1 MLALAATLTLPMYGR
16 GDLKLQ
22 LLQAPP
28 AQPFHVMYF
37 LRLTGM
43 VDNWRI
49 WLLVWT
55 VVIDIVTGFAKSLVT
70 HHTTST
76 KGTDG
81 LIKHGVLLL
90 VILTLYPIM
99 DVNGYRTA
107 ADAFVSFYILF
118 YATSIVENWGQMGL
132 PLPSWL
138 KPYIYKLSDDYN
150 DKSHI
155 NRKGNDKD
163 A

>member
-1 MLALAATLTLPMYGR
+1 MYGR

-28 AQPFHVMYF
+28 TSPFHTMYF
-37 LRLTGM
+37 LHFAGM
-43 VDNWRI
+43 ADNVLI
-49 WLLVWT
+49 WLLVWA
-55 VVIDIVTGFAKSLVT
+55 VVADIVTGFAKSLVT
-70 HHTTST
+70 HRTTST

-99 DVNGYRTA
+99 DVNGYKGA
-107 ADAFVSFYILF
+107 ADAFVGFYVLF
-118 YATSIVENWGQMGL
+118 YTTSILENWGQMGL

-138 KPYIYKLSDDYN
+138 KPYIYKLTDDYN
-150 DKSHI
+150 KKGPDKH
-155 NRKGNDKD
+155 